1 MYYVRYRSQSSV
13 FFFQEK
19 VSLSE
24 SKKLYMLVKRQ
35 GKRACKG
42 AVKTSDDMKW
52 NEGIRTKRGFKMTQ
66 GNSQELSE
74 HKLKQQQRKHELNE
88 SRLKFFEMYMRS
100 ELPELNEMHISRNR
114 SELLNKQEQ
123 FKLGKLIQAGIAA
136 KILLSRS
143 DDYPTGIIQ
152 DSIRNDANDLEEQ
165 LNEHG
170 WTLDSMSEDQIA
182 RTKEIFEQASDGRKI
197 FAEKNLGLVTSTIG
211 KKMRQKE
218 NEKGHMPDVL
228 EEGNVGLM
236 RAIDKYNPD
245 KGYLFSTVAVF
256 WINQA
261 LLAYLDSKTKLIKMP
276 THMNAIYKDMQF
288 AEKELRRNVEFGKLN
303 DEDVTDEE
311 MAKWLAEHNRKTTLK
326 QIKQARA
333 MRKET
338 ISFETSTTTDENE
351 KTLADTFESDE
362 NIEDETVNS
371 MSADNEFNSI
381 LNLINNHRKREIMR
395 DWYESDDERESTIM
409 SNVSRKYN
417 LDKERVRQLKAEAE
431 AELRT
436 KLLSSPLAAAYVR
449 GREKSK

>member
-1 MYYVRYRSQSSV
+1 MA
-13 FFFQEK
+13 QE
-19 VSLSE
+19 
-24 SKKLYMLVKRQ
+24 
-35 GKRACKG
+35 
-42 AVKTSDDMKW
+42 
-52 NEGIRTKRGFKMTQ
+52 
-66 GNSQELSE
+66 NSQELSE

-100 ELPELNEMHISRNR
+100 ELPELDEMHISKNR

-123 FKLGKLIQAGIAA
+123 FKLGKLIQAGITA
-136 KILLSRS
+136 KIILRNS
-143 DDYPTGIIQ
+143 DDYPTGIMQ
-152 DSIRNDANDLEEQ
+152 DSIKNDVNDMDQQ
-165 LNEHG
+165 LVDHG
-170 WTLDSMSEDQIA
+170 WTLDNMSDAQIE
-182 RTKEIFEQASDGRKI
+182 RTKEIFEQAADGRKL
-197 FAEKNLGLVTSTIG
+197 FAEKNLGLVNSTVS
-211 KKMRQKE
+211 KKMRSKD
-218 NEKGHMPDVL
+218 NEKGHMPDII

-245 KGYLFSTVAVF
+245 RGYLFSTVAVF

-288 AEKELRRNVEFGKLN
+288 AEKELRHNVELGKLN

-311 MAKWLAEHNRKTTLK
+311 MAKWLAAHNRKTTLK

-338 ISFETSTTTDENE
+338 ISFETSTGTDENE
-351 KTLADTFESDE
+351 KTLADTFESEEDIE
-362 NIEDETVNS
+362 NETVNA
-371 MSADNEFNSI
+371 MSTDNEFANI
-381 LNLINNHRKREIMR
+381 LNLINDHRKREIMR

-431 AELRT
+431 NELRT
-436 KLLSSPLAAAYVR
+436 KLMSSPLAASYIR
-449 GREKSK
+449 GRRQKQ

>member
-1 MYYVRYRSQSSV
+1 M
-13 FFFQEK
+13 QEK
-19 VSLSE
+19 
-24 SKKLYMLVKRQ
+24 Q
-35 GKRACKG
+35 P
-42 AVKTSDDMKW
+42 
-52 NEGIRTKRGFKMTQ
+52 
-66 GNSQELSE
+66 ELSE

-100 ELPELNEMHISRNR
+100 ELPELNEMHISQNR

-123 FKLGKLIQAGIAA
+123 FKLGKLIQAGITA
-136 KILLSRS
+136 KIILRNS
-143 DDYPTGIIQ
+143 DDYPTGIMQ
-152 DSIRNDANDLEEQ
+152 DSIKNDVADMDQQ
-165 LNEHG
+165 LKEHG
-170 WTLDSMSEDQIA
+170 WQLNHMSDEQVQ
-182 RTKEIFEQASDGRKI
+182 RTKEIFEQASEGRKL
-197 FAEKNLGLVTSTIG
+197 FAEKNLGLVNSTVS

-218 NEKGHMPDVL
+218 NERGHMLDIL

-245 KGYLFSTVAVF
+245 RGYLFSTVAVF

-311 MAKWLAEHNRKTTLK
+311 MAKWLAAHNRKTTLK

-333 MRKET
+333 MRRET
-338 ISFETSTTTDENE
+338 ISFETSTGTDENE
-351 KTLADTFESDE
+351 KTLADTFESEEDIE
-362 NIEDETVNS
+362 NETVS
-371 MSADNEFNSI
+371 AMSTDNEFANI
-381 LNLINNHRKREIMR
+381 LNLINDHRKREIMR

-417 LDKERVRQLKAEAE
+417 LNKERVRQLKAEAE
-431 AELRT
+431 SELRV
-436 KLLSSPLAAAYVR
+436 KLMNSPLAATYLR
-449 GREKSK
+449 GREQNH